1 MTPLHRDCFEACLSH
16 CYNVYDHVTFVTD
29 QMITNGDVEM
39 QARQEEIRFL
49 QMQLAEENRNIDL
62 LRKNLPSKTALEQ
75 EMVTL
80 QIQVSHIV
88 LG

>member
-1 MTPLHRDCFEACLSH
+1 
-16 CYNVYDHVTFVTD
+16 
-29 QMITNGDVEM
+29 M